1 MTDWIPQGPPA
12 PAAGKRRAGP
22 QHAKRHH
29 KTVRP
34 IRPGEVVADV
44 LVTVGMFLL
53 LYVVWQLF
61 YTTWRVSGGI
71 DDAITGFEDAHPGPQ
86 VYTEA
91 RYTTAPPAVGEVV
104 EGEVY
109 GVLHM
114 PGWDW
119 KSIPLAQGVAPWV
132 LDQGFAG
139 HYPSTQQ
146 VGEIGNFGLAAHR
159 RTAGDSFRFIHTLQ
173 KGDPVVVE
181 TAEAFVVYEV
191 TDYQIV
197 APNETWVL
205 DPVPG
210 ETTVP
215 ATKRL
220 MTMTTCNPMYGNYER
235 YIVWSEMA
243 YWTPKSEGRPEI
255 LEGEPGVGHD

>member
-1 MTDWIPQGPPA
+1 MKPPA
-12 PAAGKRRAGP
+12 PPPPPPTPSGVGP
-22 QHAKRHH
+22 QHAKSTT
-29 KTVRP
+29 KVVRP

-44 LVTVGMFLL
+44 LVTVGVFLL
-53 LYVVWQLF
+53 LYVAWQLF
-61 YTTWRVSGGI
+61 YTTWRVSGGVN
-71 DDAITGFEDAHPGPQ
+71 DAITEFEDAHPTAP
-86 VYTEA
+86 VYTET
-91 RYTTAPPAVGEVV
+91 RYTTDPPQVGDIP

-159 RTAGDSFRFIHTLQ
+159 RTAGDSFRYIHTLQ

-181 TAEAFVVYEV
+181 TAEAFLVYEV
-191 TDYQIV
+191 TDYKIV

-210 ETTVP
+210 ETDVVP
-215 ATKRL
+215 TKRL

-235 YIVWSEMA
+235 YIVWAEMA